1 MEMITG
7 SKITGFL
14 WSPLIVD
21 WPLSVSLLRAGGDFS
36 GLYGLAVVKWLKN
49 ISEMKSCI
57 QPSRKNGTWKHF
69 SQISGAPVSHQA
81 AV

>member
-14 WSPLIVD
+14 WPVLIVD
-21 WPLSVSLLRAGGDFS
+21 WPLSVSLYRGGGDFS
-36 GLYGLAVVKWLKN
+36 VLYGLPVVKWLKN
-49 ISEMKSCI
+49 ISDRCS
-57 QPSRKNGTWKHF
+57 QPSRKNGTWKHCA
-69 SQISGAPVSHQA
+69 QISGALVSYLA